1 MSYAIVYLPLKP
13 EVAKSQ
19 NLPLKLPVLAQD
31 IPVIEQQNT
40 IPLDIILRGLRAQ
53 WKAKKDAYYGSY
65 LRYFI
70 FEQFKMAL
78 RDNAFD
84 EASQLLEE
92 SLECKSDDYLYY
104 FYSGLLFKKTG
115 EFGKA
120 ETNLRQSAA
129 LNLVNP
135 MLTFELGQL
144 LFELDD
150 LDNALEQFTQTLERD
165 RQFTPAYVAC
175 GDIFHRIGDYTRA
188 MDCYKKAVEI
198 APSFIPPYIRL
209 GVIYNNKQQF
219 EKARE
224 SFEKGLKRDPQNFEL
239 HYNIAFT
246 YMRLKKPLL
255 SLDHLK
261 QCIQI
266 DAKRVN
272 VYNEMGIL
280 YKNLGYFDAAL
291 SILLEGLKIEDA
303 LTLKWHLMQVYA
315 FKGQFTKAQALLR
328 EIGTGDH
335 SLEMT
340 QLDRELDHELTNTVE
355 NFSLMSFSAYVLD
368 AYEDISDPLKGRLVD
383 LTRGMMPE
391 TDLSQPFNPELLPLA
406 IDILQAYEGFS
417 FSLFRALCSFSA
429 DICHSLDWLVFS
441 RFLFVLNTDSFV
453 FFDEHSDPNEWM
465 ERIADEIID
474 LDWSLANQL
483 VQTGRES
490 FMDMEELLE
499 RSQSQPEQS
508 QNLDLSGLILLVLN
522 VLWIE
527 PTEEERLTFLKV
539 YHQFEPINELCS
551 FYLNKKKA
559 FFRGE

>member
-31 IPVIEQQNT
+31 IPDIEQHNT

-70 FEQFKMAL
+70 FEQFKKAL
-78 RDNAFD
+78 RDED
-84 EASQLLEE
+84 YEEAVQLLEE
-92 SLECKSDDYLYY
+92 SLECKSEDYLYY
-104 FYSGLLFKKTG
+104 FYSGLLLKKTG
-115 EFGKA
+115 DFGKA
-120 ETNLRQSAA
+120 ETHLRQSAA

-175 GDIFHRIGDYTRA
+175 GDIFHRIGDYNA
-188 MDCYKKAVEI
+188 ALEFYKKAVEI

-219 EKARE
+219 EKARDY
-224 SFEKGLKRDPQNFEL
+224 FEKALKNDPQNFEL

-255 SLDHLK
+255 SVEHLE
-261 QCIQI
+261 QCIRI

-280 YKNLGYFDAAL
+280 QKSWFFFDEAL
-291 SILLEGLKIEDA
+291 SILSEGLKIEDA

-315 FKGQFTKAQALLR
+315 FLGLFTQAQTLLKDIR
-328 EIGTGDH
+328 VSDS
-335 SLEMT
+335 SLEVSD
-340 QLDRELDHELTNTVE
+340 LDRALDHELANTGE
-355 NFSLMSFSAYVLD
+355 DFSLMSFSSYVLD
-368 AYEDISDPLKGRLVD
+368 AYEDISDPLKAHLMD
-383 LTRGMMPE
+383 LARGMRPI
-391 TDLSQPFNPELLPLA
+391 TDLSQVFTLDPLPLA
-406 IDILQAYEGFS
+406 LDILQAYEGLYFT
-417 FSLFRALCSFSA
+417 LFRALCSFSS

-441 RFLFVLNTDSFV
+441 RFLFVLTTDRFV
-453 FFDEHSDPNEWM
+453 FFDEQNDPNEWM

-474 LDWSLANQL
+474 LDWPLASRL

-499 RSQSQPEQS
+499 RSRSLPKQSKEP
-508 QNLDLSGLILLVLN
+508 DLAELILLVLN
-522 VLWIE
+522 ILWIE
-527 PTEEERLTFLKV
+527 PTEDELKTFLRG
-539 YHQFEPINELCS
+539 YHQFEEINDLCL
-551 FYLNKKKA
+551 FFLNKKKA